1 MLDNTVALLAA
12 RMIEAE
18 SRAGERVEAR
28 MKDAELPRE
37 ERSTAKQQADHS
49 RKKIEA
55 LQALIMAPMD
65 YFALSRTPLEP
76 FDVSDALDTT
86 SKATTRQP
94 GRGQNTDRMNLARA
108 FAYQSGVITVC
119 KRADVDDPALR
130 GAVSRA
136 AERLHVTAPIG
147 RTEAALEEQF
157 TGTFDQDPARFK
169 QISKEPR
176 RNFNFPIVRTK
187 AHMAVVCDAG
197 TDVST
202 DAMKPWAFGQMSLKA
217 PNDPVPLLH
226 RVAHDI
232 GDLNARRGW
241 AQALES
247 AATANG
253 VALRCQAHDD
263 HFMVKFAPAEVTD
276 LSADHL
282 IIAANNV
289 TIETADE
296 NSARSVADTSESKSP
311 TPQKL
316 KPAIGRIVGTNAR
329 MATWSRTDIPG
340 LPWC

>member
-12 RMIEAE
+12 QMIEAE

-37 ERSTAKQQADHS
+37 ERSTAKQKADHS

-55 LQALIMAPMD
+55 LQTLIMAPMD

-147 RTEAALEEQF
+147 RTEAALAGGAVH
-157 TGTFDQDPARFK
+157 GTFDQEPVRFK
-169 QISKEPR
+169 QISKESR
-176 RNFNFPIVRTK
+176 RNLNFPIVRTK

-202 DAMKPWAFGQMSLKA
+202 DAMKPWAVDQMSLKA

-226 RVAHDI
+226 RVPHDI

-241 AQALES
+241 A
-247 AATANG
+247 
-253 VALRCQAHDD
+253 
-263 HFMVKFAPAEVTD
+263 
-276 LSADHL
+276 
-282 IIAANNV
+282 
-289 TIETADE
+289 
-296 NSARSVADTSESKSP
+296 
-311 TPQKL
+311 
-316 KPAIGRIVGTNAR
+316 
-329 MATWSRTDIPG
+329 
-340 LPWC
+340 